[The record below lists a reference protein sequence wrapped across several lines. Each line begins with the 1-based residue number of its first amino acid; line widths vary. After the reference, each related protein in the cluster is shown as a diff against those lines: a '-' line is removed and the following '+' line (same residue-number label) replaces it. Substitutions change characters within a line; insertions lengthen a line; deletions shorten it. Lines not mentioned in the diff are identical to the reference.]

1 MTITRYS
8 RTPPLPPSGNLNFEE
23 NPISLIVK
31 ILIVLI
37 GIFGLITRGNSA
49 AAQPSQPNIV
59 FILADDLGYGDL
71 SSYGQKH
78 FQTPHIDGLA
88 ADGMRFTQ
96 HYSGSTVCAPSR
108 SVLMTGLHTGHTP
121 IRGNKEIQPEGQ
133 HPLPAGTD
141 TLAKRLRAGG
151 YQTGAFGKWGLGFP
165 GSEGDPLSQGFDRF
179 YGYNCQRLG
188 HHYYPTHLWDDDS
201 QVHLPG
207 NAKGASNQ
215 YAPNLIHDQT
225 LAFIEENQGQPFFCF
240 VASIIPHAEMIAPEE
255 LMAKH
260 RDRYGRETPFEGTDS
275 GPKFRLGPYQS
286 QAEPKAA
293 FAAMVDLLDQQ
304 VGEIVATLDRLGLR
318 ENTLIIFTSDNG
330 PAQEGGAD
338 PSYFDSS
345 GGLRGIKRDLYE
357 GGIRVPLIANWPGQI
372 ERGSESKH
380 VSAFWDF
387 FPTLTEL
394 AGQTSSGDLDG
405 ISMVPTLL
413 HQGEQLDH
421 KYLYWEF
428 HEGGGRVAVRQGN
441 WKAVRYDVLRNP
453 NGPLALFNLTEDP
466 FEQHDI
472 AADNPEITRR
482 LNQILKN
489 AREPSPVF
497 AFGQSGFLQ
506 EE

>member
-1 MTITRYS
+1 MKFV
-8 RTPPLPPSGNLNFEE
+8 PLLFCLLSVTLVGQ
-23 NPISLIVK
+23 S
-31 ILIVLI
+31 
-37 GIFGLITRGNSA
+37 
-49 AAQPSQPNIV
+49 AQPARAQPNIV

-78 FQTPHIDGLA
+78 FQTPNIDRLA
-88 ADGMRFTQ
+88 ADGMRFLQ

-141 TLAKRLRAGG
+141 TLGKRLQTAG
-151 YQTGAFGKWGLGFP
+151 YKTGAFGKWGLGFP
-165 GSEGDPLSQGFDRF
+165 GSEGDPLVQGFDRF

-188 HHYYPTHLWDDDS
+188 HHYYPTHLWDDDH
-201 QVHLPG
+201 QVLLTG
-207 NAKGASNQ
+207 NADGASEQ

-225 LAFIEENQGQPFFCF
+225 IAFIEDNQDQPFFCF
-240 VASIIPHAEMIAPEE
+240 VASIIPHAEMVAPEN

-260 RDRYGRETPFEGTDS
+260 RGRYGRETPFDGTDE

-304 VGEIVATLDRLGLR
+304 VGEIVDTLDRLGLR

-338 PSYFDSS
+338 PIYFNSN

-372 ERGSESKH
+372 EGGSQSRH

-394 AGQTSSGDLDG
+394 AGQTVKGARDG

-413 HQGEQLDH
+413 HQEEQLDH

-466 FEQHDI
+466 IEQHDI
-472 AADNPEITRR
+472 AAGNPEITRR

-506 EE
+506 DE

>member
-1 MTITRYS
+1 M
-8 RTPPLPPSGNLNFEE
+8 
-23 NPISLIVK
+23 
-31 ILIVLI
+31 
-37 GIFGLITRGNSA
+37 A
-49 AAQPSQPNIV
+49 QPNIV

-71 SSYGQKH
+71 SSYGQNH
-78 FQTPHIDGLA
+78 FQTPNIDRLA
-88 ADGMRFTQ
+88 AGGMRFSQ

-133 HPLPAGTD
+133 HSLPAGTE
-141 TLAKRLRAGG
+141 TLSKHLQISG
-151 YQTGAFGKWGLGFP
+151 YKTGAFGKWGLGFP
-165 GSEGDPLSQGFDRF
+165 GSEGDPLLQGFDRF

-188 HHYYPTHLWDDDS
+188 HHYYPSHLWDDD
-201 QVHLPG
+201 QRVHLTG
-207 NAKGASNQ
+207 NADGASEQ

-225 LAFIEENQGQPFFCF
+225 LTFIEDNQDQPFFCF
-240 VASIIPHAEMIAPEE
+240 VASIIPDAEMVAPED

-260 RDRYGRETPFEGTDS
+260 RGRYGREIPFEGTDD

-293 FAAMVDLLDQQ
+293 FAAMVDLLDHQ
-304 VGEIVATLDRLGLR
+304 VGEIVATLERLGLR

-338 PSYFDSS
+338 PTYFNSN

-357 GGIRVPLIANWPGQI
+357 DGIRVPLIANWPGQI
-372 ERGSESKH
+372 ESGSESHH

-387 FPTLTEL
+387 FPTLAEL
-394 AGQTSSGDLDG
+394 TGRTAKGERDG
-405 ISMVPTLL
+405 ISIVPTLL
-413 HQGEQLDH
+413 NRGHQAEH

-428 HEGGGRVAVRQGN
+428 HEEGGRIALRQGD

-453 NGPLALFNLTEDP
+453 DGALALFNLSEDP
-466 FEQHDI
+466 FEQHNI
-472 AADNPEITRR
+472 ADENPEITRR
-482 LNQILKN
+482 LDKLLQS
-489 AREPSPVF
+489 AREPSSVF

-506 EE
+506 VE